1 MTSFFCDEAAED
13 DEYNVI
19 RDKPRFSQDK
29 AFIEEMWLQYKPYA
43 DRHFLLESRKNF
55 KQRIWEMYLTCSLI
69 AKGFSITSDD
79 KGPDIRILKEGVV
92 IWIEAV
98 APKAGEGNDAV
109 TELQD
114 RTTRR
119 VPDDQIKLR
128 YRSAIGEKY
137 NKKYQKYILNQ
148 IVKPN
153 DCYIIAING
162 SAIPSA
168 KRETEIP
175 RIIRSVL
182 PFGNET
188 LIIDVEKHEL
198 LDRSYE
204 YQDQV
209 SKVSGSSVS
218 TDIFL
223 NNQYDGIS
231 AVLYSCVGV
240 DSLNS
245 PQELGDDFVLLHNP
259 LAKNKLERGL
269 IKLGREYWVEN
280 PILECTNWVNQ

>member
-13 DEYNVI
+13 NEYNVI
-19 RDKPRFSQDK
+19 RDEPIFSQDK
-29 AFIEEMWLQYKPYA
+29 AFIEEMWSEYKPYA

-79 KGPDIRILKEGVV
+79 KGPDIRILKEGVA

-98 APKAGEGNDAV
+98 APKAGKKNDAV
-109 TELQD
+109 TKLQD

-119 VPDDQIKLR
+119 VPDDPIKLR
-128 YRSAIGEKY
+128 YRSAIEEKY
-137 NKKYQKYILNQ
+137 NKKYKKYLLDKIIQ
-148 IVKPN
+148 PN

-168 KRETEIP
+168 RREIEIP
-175 RIIRSVL
+175 KIIRSVL

-188 LIIDVEKHEL
+188 LRINEEYKVV
-198 LDRSYE
+198 DRYYQ

-231 AVLYSCVGV
+231 AVLYSCVDV
-240 DSLNS
+240 LNR
-245 PQELGDDFVLLHNP
+245 PQEFGDDFVLLHNP
-259 LAKNKLERGL
+259 LAKNKLERGF
-269 IKLGREYWVEN
+269 IKLGREYWVEKS
-280 PILECTNWVNQ
+280 ILEYTNWVNE

>member
-1 MTSFFCDEAAED
+1 MTSFFCDKAAED
-13 DEYNVI
+13 NEYNVI
-19 RDKPRFSQDK
+19 RDEPRFSQDK
-29 AFIEEMWLQYKPYA
+29 AFIEEMWSEYKQYA
-43 DRHFLLESRKNF
+43 DRHFLSESRKNF

-69 AKGFSITSDD
+69 AKRFSITSDD
-79 KGPDIRILKEGVV
+79 KGPDIRILKEGVA

-98 APKAGEGNDAV
+98 APKAGEKNDAV
-109 TELQD
+109 TKLQD

-128 YRSAIGEKY
+128 YRSAIEEKY
-137 NKKYQKYILNQ
+137 NKKYKKYLLDKIIQ
-148 IVKPN
+148 PN

-168 KRETEIP
+168 RREIEIP

-182 PFGNET
+182 PFGNQT
-188 LIIDVEKHEL
+188 LRINEEYKVV
-198 LDRSYE
+198 DRYYQ

-218 TDIFL
+218 TDVFL

-231 AVLYSCVGV
+231 AVLYSCV
-240 DSLNS
+240 DALNR
-245 PQELGDDFVLLHNP
+245 PQEFGDDFVLLHNP
-259 LAKNKLERGL
+259 LAKNKLERGF

-280 PILECTNWVNQ
+280 SILEYTNWVN

>member
-1 MTSFFCDEAAED
+1 MTSFFCHETAED
-13 DEYNVI
+13 NEYNVI
-19 RDKPRFSQDK
+19 RDEPRFSQDK
-29 AFIEEMWLQYKPYA
+29 AFIEEMWSEYKQYA
-43 DRHFLLESRKNF
+43 DKHFLSESRKNF

-69 AKGFSITSDD
+69 AKGFSITSAD
-79 KGPDIRILKEGVV
+79 KGPDILISKEGVV

-98 APKAGEGNDAV
+98 APKAGTGNDAV
-109 TELQD
+109 TELQPQTIRD
-114 RTTRR
+114 

-128 YRSAIGEKY
+128 YRSAIEEKY
-137 NKKYQKYILNQ
+137 NIKYKKYLLDK

-168 KRETEIP
+168 RREIEIP

-188 LIIDVEKHEL
+188 LRINVEESEV
-198 LDRSYE
+198 LDRYYQ

-223 NNQYDGIS
+223 NHQYDGIS

-280 PILECTNWVNQ
+280 SIVECTNWINQ

>member
-1 MTSFFCDEAAED
+1 MTSFFCHEAAKD
-13 DEYNVI
+13 NKYNVI
-19 RDKPRFSQDK
+19 RDEPRFSQDK
-29 AFIEEMWLQYKPYA
+29 EFIEEMWSQYQPYA

-79 KGPDIRILKEGVV
+79 KGPDIRISKEEVD

-98 APKAGEGNDAV
+98 APKAGEKDDAV

-128 YRSAIGEKY
+128 YRSAIEEKY
-137 NKKYQKYILNQ
+137 NTKYQKYLLNK

-168 KRETEIP
+168 RRESEIP

-182 PFGNET
+182 PFGNES
-188 LIIDVEKHEL
+188 LIINVEKHEVV
-198 LDRSYE
+198 DRLYQH
-204 YQDQV
+204 QDQV
-209 SKVSGSSVS
+209 KKVAGSSVS

-223 NNQYDGIS
+223 NNQYDRIS
-231 AVLYSCVGV
+231 AVLYSCV
-240 DSLNS
+240 DALNR
-245 PQELGDDFVLLHNP
+245 PQEFGDDFVLLHNP

-269 IKLGREYWVEN
+269 IKLGREYRVEN
-280 PILECTNWVNQ
+280 SILECTNWVNQ

>member
-1 MTSFFCDEAAED
+1 MTSFFCHGTAED
-13 DEYNVI
+13 NKYNVI
-19 RDKPRFSQDK
+19 RDEPRFSQDK
-29 AFIEEMWLQYKPYA
+29 EFIEEMWSQYQPYA

-55 KQRIWEMYLTCSLI
+55 KQRIWEMYLACSLI

-79 KGPDIRILKEGVV
+79 KGPDIRISKEGVV

-98 APKAGEGNDAV
+98 APKAGTGNDAV
-109 TELQD
+109 TELQPQTIRD
-114 RTTRR
+114 

-128 YRSAIGEKY
+128 YRSAIEEKY
-137 NKKYQKYILNQ
+137 NKKYKKYLLEK

-168 KRETEIP
+168 RREIEIP

-188 LIIDVEKHEL
+188 LRINVEEYEVV
-198 LDRSYE
+198 DRYYQ

-209 SKVSGSSVS
+209 RKVSGFSVS

-231 AVLYSCVGV
+231 AVLYSCVDV
-240 DSLNS
+240 LNR
-245 PQELGDDFVLLHNP
+245 PQEFGDDFVLLHNP

-269 IKLGREYWVEN
+269 IKLGREYWVEKS
-280 PILECTNWVNQ
+280 ILESTNWVNQ

>member
-1 MTSFFCDEAAED
+1 MTSFFCHETAED
-13 DEYNVI
+13 NEYNVI
-19 RDKPRFSQDK
+19 RDEPRFSQDK
-29 AFIEEMWLQYKPYA
+29 EFIEEMWSQYQPYA
-43 DRHFLLESRKNF
+43 DRHFLSESRKNF
-55 KQRIWEMYLTCSLI
+55 KQRIWEIYLTCSLI

-79 KGPDIRILKEGVV
+79 KGPDIRISKEEVD

-98 APKAGEGNDAV
+98 APKAGKGNDVV
-109 TELQD
+109 TKLQD

-128 YRSAIGEKY
+128 YRSAIEEKY
-137 NKKYQKYILNQ
+137 NNKYQKYLLNK

-168 KRETEIP
+168 RRESEIP

-182 PFGNET
+182 PFGNES
-188 LIIDVEKHEL
+188 LIINVEKHEVV
-198 LDRSYE
+198 DRLYQH
-204 YQDQV
+204 QDQV
-209 SKVSGSSVS
+209 KKVAGSSVS
-218 TDIFL
+218 TNIFL

-231 AVLYSCVGV
+231 AVLYSCVDV
-240 DSLNS
+240 PIR
-245 PQELGDDFVLLHNP
+245 PQEFGDDFVLLHNP

-280 PILECTNWVNQ
+280 SILECTNWVNQ

>member
-13 DEYNVI
+13 NEYNVI
-19 RDKPRFSQDK
+19 RDEPRFSQDK
-29 AFIEEMWLQYKPYA
+29 AFIEEMWSEYKQYA

-69 AKGFSITSDD
+69 AKVFSITSDD
-79 KGPDIRILKEGVV
+79 KGPDIRISKEGLA

-109 TELQD
+109 TELQAQ
-114 RTTRR
+114 TIRR

-128 YRSAIGEKY
+128 YRSAIEEKY
-137 NKKYQKYILNQ
+137 NKKYKKYLLDR
-148 IVKPN
+148 IVQPN

-168 KRETEIP
+168 RREMEIP

-188 LIIDVEKHEL
+188 LIINVEEHEV
-198 LDRSYE
+198 LDRFYLH
-204 YQDQV
+204 QDKV
-209 SKVSGSSVS
+209 SKVSGSLVS

-231 AVLYSCVGV
+231 AVLYSCV
-240 DSLNS
+240 DALNH
-245 PQELGDDFVLLHNP
+245 PQEFGDDFVLLHNP

-269 IKLGREYWVEN
+269 LKLGREYWVEKS
-280 PILECTNWVNQ
+280 ILECNNWVNQ

>member
-13 DEYNVI
+13 HEYNVI
-19 RDKPRFSQDK
+19 RDEPRFLQDK
-29 AFIEEMWLQYKPYA
+29 AFIEEMWSEYKQYA
-43 DRHFLLESRKNF
+43 DRHFLSESRKNF

-69 AKGFSITSDD
+69 AKRFSITSDD
-79 KGPDIRILKEGVV
+79 KGPDIRISKEEVD

-109 TELQD
+109 TELQPQTIRD
-114 RTTRR
+114 

-128 YRSAIGEKY
+128 YRSAIEEKY
-137 NKKYQKYILNQ
+137 NKKYKKYLLDR

-168 KRETEIP
+168 RSEIEIP

-188 LIIDVEKHEL
+188 LRIDVEKNEFV
-198 LDRSYE
+198 DRYYQ
-204 YQDQV
+204 YQD
-209 SKVSGSSVS
+209 KVNKVAGSSVS

-231 AVLYSCVGV
+231 AVLYSCV
-240 DSLNS
+240 DALNR
-245 PQELGDDFVLLHNP
+245 PQKFGDDFVLLHNP
-259 LAKNKLERGL
+259 LAKNKLERGF
-269 IKLGREYWVEN
+269 IKLGREYWVEKR
-280 PILECTNWVNQ
+280 ILESTNWLNQ

>member
-1 MTSFFCDEAAED
+1 MTLFFCDEAAED
-13 DEYNVI
+13 NEYNVI
-19 RDKPRFSQDK
+19 RDEPSFSQDK
-29 AFIEEMWLQYKPYA
+29 AFIEEMWSEYKQYA
-43 DRHFLLESRKNF
+43 DRHFLSESRKNF

-79 KGPDIRILKEGVV
+79 KGPDIRISKEEVD

-109 TELQD
+109 TELQPQTIRD
-114 RTTRR
+114 

-128 YRSAIGEKY
+128 YRSAIEEKY
-137 NKKYQKYILNQ
+137 NKKYKKYLLDR

-168 KRETEIP
+168 RSEIEIS

-188 LIIDVEKHEL
+188 LRIDVEKNEFV
-198 LDRSYE
+198 DRYYQ
-204 YQDQV
+204 YQD
-209 SKVSGSSVS
+209 KVNKVAGSSVS

-231 AVLYSCVGV
+231 AVLYSCV
-240 DSLNS
+240 DALNR
-245 PQELGDDFVLLHNP
+245 PQKFGDDFVLLHNP
-259 LAKNKLERGL
+259 LAKNKLERGF
-269 IKLGREYWVEN
+269 IKLGREYSVEKR
-280 PILECTNWVNQ
+280 ILESTNWLNQ